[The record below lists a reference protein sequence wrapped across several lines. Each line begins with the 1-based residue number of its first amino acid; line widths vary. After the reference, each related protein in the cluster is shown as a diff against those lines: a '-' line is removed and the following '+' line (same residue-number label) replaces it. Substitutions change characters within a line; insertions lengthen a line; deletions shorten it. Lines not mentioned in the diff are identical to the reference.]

1 MSENLKDLR
10 ARFQRWRSALEGK
23 GLKVNIGKTKMM
35 VSGTENAI
43 ALSKIE
49 PCGICGKRVVSNAVC
64 CTDSLSTCPFYVEF
78 WPTGSCCCGLDVMIT
93 FLNYDIKNLIVV
105 QKTHNNKPT

>member
-1 MSENLKDLR
+1 MSENITNLR

-43 ALSKIE
+43 ALSKIK
-49 PCGICGKRVVSNAVC
+49 PCGICGKRVVSYAACYTLSNKRMHGG
-64 CTDSLSTCPFYVEF
+64 CTKLKKVTCSLARHFFME
-78 WPTGSCCCGLDVMIT
+78 GAKILEKAR
-93 FLNYDIKNLIVV
+93 KN
-105 QKTHNNKPT
+105 QWRYYAMK